1 MSPIQFPWQWRRELV
16 PLITPYGTFNSIWSP
31 FVGFPKND
39 ATPVVTTHG
48 HPWQL
53 DDLGYLHDLGNP
65 NIYRWLFD
73 IFLYFPIFSYI
84 FIHFLLFIGFF
95 KIFPLNTQ
103 ELRACQSTGLS
114 HQPPSVRTMAA
125 TTSTP
130 AWLLDVA
137 RSLHGGEALRWHG
150 GFHSHGGT
158 PIAGWFTLW

>member
-1 MSPIQFPWQWRRELV
+1 MAHS
-16 PLITPYGTFNSIWSP
+16 TPFDHHLWASQKMTLPQSSLLMVIHDNWMIW
-31 FVGFPKND
+31 
-39 ATPVVTTHG
+39 
-48 HPWQL
+48 
-53 DDLGYLHDLGNP
+53 GYLHDLGNP